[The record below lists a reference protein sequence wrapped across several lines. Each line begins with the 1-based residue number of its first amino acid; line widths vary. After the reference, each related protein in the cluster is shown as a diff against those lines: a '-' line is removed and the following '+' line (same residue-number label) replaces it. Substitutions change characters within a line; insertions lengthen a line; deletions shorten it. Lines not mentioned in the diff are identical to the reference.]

1 MIDLDR
7 TRDCGDKPDKS
18 DSGQLDFSVYNENI
32 SFFQMYEL
40 MLLVI
45 RLSSE
50 VKLQTVRLSPLT
62 QRAVRRLAV
71 SMLTSVNNSDIV
83 AVVSSLCS

>member
-62 QRAVRRLAV
+62 HRGL
-71 SMLTSVNNSDIV
+71 
-83 AVVSSLCS
+83 